1 MPVCGGIA
9 VYLELRIATCACMLA
24 IASILDLKNREIP
37 DKVWAIFGG
46 IGAVILFF
54 ELGDSSSPSKQS
66 GLTPFAIQYSLGI
79 ALMSVIGYA
88 TYKTGLFGG
97 ADPKALVAIAVIL
110 PTFESGFKF
119 HDFTALTVL
128 SNALIISMSGLLYN
142 VIRNTI
148 SLTKGIPIFEGVS
161 ENRIRKALAFTVGFY
176 SNSSGKFLFAMEEL
190 DDKGCKRFRFNPSTY
205 DEFDAESR
213 NRWVTQ
219 ALPFIVYIGIGFA
232 VTLFV
237 GDLLAPFINAIL

>member
-1 MPVCGGIA
+1 M
-9 VYLELRIATCACMLA
+9 YLELRIATCACMLA

-37 DKVWAIFGG
+37 DKVWVIFGG
-46 IGAVILFF
+46 LGALLLAL
-54 ELGDSSSPSKQS
+54 ELGDSSSPSRQS
-66 GLTPFAIQYSLGI
+66 GLTPFVVQYGLGI
-79 ALMSVIGYA
+79 ALMSAIGYA
-88 TYKTGLFGG
+88 TYRTGLFGG
-97 ADPKALVAIAVIL
+97 ADPKALVAIAIIL
-110 PTFESGFKF
+110 PTFDSTFRF

-128 SNALIISMSGLLYN
+128 SNALIISMSGLIYN

-148 SLTKGIPIFEGVS
+148 SLTKGTPIFAGVS

-190 DDKGCKRFRFNPSTY
+190 DDKGRKRFRFNPSTY
-205 DEFDAESR
+205 DEFEANSS

-237 GDLLAPFINAIL
+237 GDLLALLINAIL